1 MRNTTMQDKLTQVL
15 GAASIS
21 RPMVPLRSKNVLI
34 ANANRGARRLQS
46 FNRERG
52 EESPFPP
59 RYRVPPKKSNPFS
72 VHAYSAVEAP
82 PIEQRS
88 EEPEHI
94 PEVELAQ
101 PEPEQPESA
110 QEPASEPSPQEAAVT
125 TLMSTTVGQQDEAES
140 AISLPSNLAW
150 LQNPTPFV
158 EPLKFIVDRVRGAKA
173 TVNFTLGESLRRQA
187 DLRKQRATIDERLAQ
202 EATVEGEQREKLR
215 QLEDMIS
222 ACALM
227 AEQSTTVS
235 AELFTPHTSKTAQAK
250 KHQNGVKPG
259 NGASPVN
266 GESKRKRR
274 WDRDDQVMC
283 RNEDVLKFF
292 RENPNT
298 NWRISEIVE
307 GLPATKRAD
316 ARANNRIYNILSSLK
331 KVGDLQGM
339 GPGIYRMAPTA

>member
-1 MRNTTMQDKLTQVL
+1 MQDKLTQVL

-59 RYRVPPKKSNPFS
+59 RYLEFHPKRAIPFS

-94 PEVELAQ
+94 PEVKLAQ

-140 AISLPSNLAW
+140 AISLPSDLAW
-150 LQNPTPFV
+150 LQ
-158 EPLKFIVDRVRGAKA
+158 IRRR
-173 TVNFTLGESLRRQA
+173 SL
-187 DLRKQRATIDERLAQ
+187 
-202 EATVEGEQREKLR
+202 
-215 QLEDMIS
+215 
-222 ACALM
+222 
-227 AEQSTTVS
+227 
-235 AELFTPHTSKTAQAK
+235 
-250 KHQNGVKPG
+250 
-259 NGASPVN
+259 
-266 GESKRKRR
+266 
-274 WDRDDQVMC
+274 
-283 RNEDVLKFF
+283 
-292 RENPNT
+292 
-298 NWRISEIVE
+298 
-307 GLPATKRAD
+307 
-316 ARANNRIYNILSSLK
+316 NR
-331 KVGDLQGM
+331 
-339 GPGIYRMAPTA
+339 